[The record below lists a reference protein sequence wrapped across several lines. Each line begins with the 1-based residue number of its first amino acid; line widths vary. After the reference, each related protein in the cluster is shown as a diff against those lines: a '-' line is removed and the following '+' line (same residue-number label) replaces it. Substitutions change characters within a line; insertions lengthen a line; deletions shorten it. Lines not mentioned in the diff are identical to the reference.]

1 MNNKEILEKYGIEPI
16 MLEMWVWDEDITKA
30 KLKLV
35 LVKDLSKKLKYSYIT
50 WNKYRML
57 GMNLN
62 ASKNNPNETKEAK
75 VGDMGYF
82 WDDDRAGY
90 AYGVLDEIDNTDT
103 YCYESNYL
111 GTAFMNFSHKKQPW
125 MK

>member
-1 MNNKEILEKYGIEPI
+1 MSNEQINEKYGIEPI
-16 MLEMWVWDEDITKA
+16 MREMWVWDDDVRKA
-30 KLKLV
+30 GLEFV
-35 LVKDLSKKLKYSYIT
+35 FCKDNCKDNPSYFYPYFAKSA
-50 WNKYRML
+50 NFK
-57 GMNLN
+57 N
-62 ASKNNPNETKEAK
+62 ASETNPNEPRQPKM
-75 VGDMGYF
+75 GDMGYF

-111 GTAFMNFSHKKQPW
+111 GTAFMNFSHEKQPW